1 MITEEMGRLRSQT
14 GDSKTT
20 HQLEEQEAITAP
32 RMTEQMDEAVNKIP
46 RASYQ
51 VEDKRWRSEVPV
63 RDGDTAGH
71 GLKP

>member
-1 MITEEMGRLRSQT
+1 MIAEEMGRLRNQT

-20 HQLEEQEAITAP
+20 QQLEQQEAITA

-51 VEDKRWRSEVPV
+51 VEDERWRSEVP
-63 RDGDTAGH
+63 
-71 GLKP
+71 LK